1 GSRGRHRCTS
11 DPSAETHQRPRTA
24 AQRRHEWRR
33 MRGDMTTPRPFPL
46 RGATPPQFLRYA
58 AAGAA
63 GTAVHYLVLIVLVQ
77 IAHVGAVVASTVG
90 AVAGALVNYR
100 LNHRYTFD
108 SDKSHAHA
116 LPRFAAVAL
125 AGVAVNA
132 AVLTLMLTFV
142 TPHYLLAQLVAT
154 AVVLLA
160 GFAANRAWTF

>member
-1 GSRGRHRCTS
+1 MH
-11 DPSAETHQRPRTA
+11 AN
-24 AQRRHEWRR
+24 
-33 MRGDMTTPRPFPL
+33 MTTPRPFPL

-77 IAHVGAVVASTVG
+77 AAAVGAVVASTLG

-108 SDKSHAHA
+108 SDKPHAHA

-132 AVLTLMLTFV
+132 AVLSLMLAFI
-142 TPHYLLAQLVAT
+142 TPHYLLAQLAAT
-154 AVVLLA
+154 AVVLIA
-160 GFAANRAWTF
+160 GFAVNRVWTF